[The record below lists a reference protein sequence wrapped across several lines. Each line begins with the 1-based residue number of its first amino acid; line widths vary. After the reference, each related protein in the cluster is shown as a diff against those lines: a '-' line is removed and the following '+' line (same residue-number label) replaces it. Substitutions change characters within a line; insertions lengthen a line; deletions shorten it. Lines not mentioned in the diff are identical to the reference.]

1 MFSRHFSKF
10 SRLSVTIFL
19 IFFNGFVNSAGYST
33 IGEGRHTIENGT
45 VTLANGSRIAT
56 KVDVD
61 EYQNQPRACN
71 VEIDAEGN
79 IILNFDWFTNTAYE
93 GCTVDLVTEIG
104 GDKETN
110 VVEFTVSFDHYG
122 ESELN
127 TCMSCG
133 GMSGNMLILSNYVQ
147 NKIFLFRIP
156 FVFNI
161 DSNEFDELVQMP
173 PNEWPCQ
180 RPWNKLWSSSEIR
193 ICYSGDEIQIGSFI
207 DTPGPLNF
215 WFWCHRDA
223 NRTFQNLKQL
233 DFNVE
238 INGETFV
245 VNHTDYN
252 FSRCKSENF
261 AKPLCSP
268 VKPKVWPIVGNA
280 KLEGKGL
287 LAFSLL
293 PRYQIIFRRGCHF
306 VSLKFSGKKYSLLT
320 TLPPLPPK
328 PLTTMNGTT
337 IDEIITLFKNNGD
350 FEYESSTSDS
360 SKNLTNQLNSS
371 STQTNKTSI
380 IAKIN
385 GTTMFSTLTNEI
397 STGGNLTNEQ
407 TTPTEETTINEIYSG
422 TPQIIP
428 AIIVTTTEATTIEET
443 TLLVETTT
451 EDFFTTTEEATTD
464 EDTTEATTYEDTT
477 EDTTDEETTEY
488 PTEETSIPTTSTTTT
503 IVTSSEMTT
512 TFIDPT
518 ATSASPTEEETT
530 STSQMVLPPLKTS
543 ENLPEITTPTTTEAI
558 KTTQQE
564 ALTATKSPSKI
575 WIFIVVVVLLICLS
589 VGGVFYYLNY
599 MKKEEHSVEE
609 GVKREDRSN
618 EEVDKTERETEE
630 DSMKIL
636 KDKKKHPRFD
646 ETQRETKRET
656 TIKQLFDK
664 TQRSESEEKSL
675 KEEEKLDATSKT
687 VSEEEVTIENKT
699 LLSVYASQTGNGS
712 KLKEAK
718 VEGEK
723 SKKEEEKKVED
734 KNNNKNSSV
743 AL

>member
-1 MFSRHFSKF
+1 MFSRYFSKF
-10 SRLSVTIFL
+10 SRLSATIFL
-19 IFFNGFVNSAGYST
+19 IVFNGFVNSAGYST
-33 IGEGRHTIENGT
+33 IGGGRNTIENGT

-56 KVDVD
+56 REDVD
-61 EYQNQPRACN
+61 EYYEQPRACS
-71 VEIDAEGN
+71 VEIDAETN
-79 IILNFDWFTNTAYE
+79 IILDFSWYTSPAYE

-104 GDKETN
+104 SDKETN
-110 VVEFTVSFDHYG
+110 VVEFTVSIKHYG
-122 ESELN
+122 DLELN
-127 TCMSCG
+127 KCMGCG
-133 GMSGNMLILSNYVQ
+133 GDDWMSGNI
-147 NKIFLFRIP
+147 IP

-161 DSNEFDELVQMP
+161 DSDEFDELVQMSP
-173 PNEWPCQ
+173 SEWPCQ
-180 RPWNKLWSSSEIR
+180 EPWNKLWSSSEIR

-215 WFWCHRDA
+215 RPWCHRDE

-233 DFNVE
+233 EFNVE

-268 VKPKVWPIVGNA
+268 VQPKVWPILGNA
-280 KLEGKGL
+280 QLEGKGL

-293 PRYQIIFRRGCHF
+293 PKYQEFHLGCDF
-306 VSLKFSGKKYSLLT
+306 VSLKFPSKKYSLLT
-320 TLPPLPPK
+320 TLPPK

-350 FEYESSTSDS
+350 FDYESSTSDLS
-360 SKNLTNQLNSS
+360 QNLTNQLNSS
-371 STQTNKTSI
+371 STQTNKTSV

-385 GTTMFSTLTNEI
+385 GTKMFNTSTNGT
-397 STGGNLTNEQ
+397 STVRNLTDGP
-407 TTPTEETTINEIYSG
+407 TIPTEETTINGTYSG

-428 AIIVTTTEATTIEET
+428 AIEVSTTEATTTEET
-443 TLLVETTT
+443 TLEPTTIPSDETPTQ
-451 EDFFTTTEEATTD
+451 DEE
-464 EDTTEATTYEDTT
+464 TTYEVTT
-477 EDTTDEETTEY
+477 EDTTEH

-503 IVTSSEMTT
+503 KIVTSSEMTT

-518 ATSASPTEEETT
+518 TTSASPTEEETT
-530 STSQMVLPPLKTS
+530 STSQMVVPPLKTS
-543 ENLPEITTPTTTEAI
+543 QNLPEITTPTTEAV
-558 KTTQQE
+558 KTTQKE
-564 ALTATKSPSKI
+564 ALTATKSSSKI
-575 WIFIVVVVLLICLS
+575 WIFIVVFVLLICLS

-609 GVKREDRSN
+609 GVKEKEDKSN

-630 DSMKIL
+630 DSMKII

-656 TIKQLFDK
+656 AIKQLLFDK

-687 VSEEEVTIENKT
+687 VSEEEITIENKT
-699 LLSVYASQTGNGS
+699 LLSVYGPSQFGNGS

-718 VEGEK
+718 VEEEK
-723 SKKEEEKKVED
+723 SKKEEKVKQKVEEGKTTKEVEQKVED
-734 KNNNKNSSV
+734 KDNNKNSNV

>member
-1 MFSRHFSKF
+1 MFSRYFSKF
-10 SRLSVTIFL
+10 SRLSATIFL
-19 IFFNGFVNSAGYST
+19 IVFNGFVNSAGYST

-56 KVDVD
+56 REDVD

-133 GMSGNMLILSNYVQ
+133 GMSGNI
-147 NKIFLFRIP
+147 IP

-180 RPWNKLWSSSEIR
+180 QPWNKLWSSSEIR

-207 DTPGPLNF
+207 DTPEFLNF
-215 WFWCHRDA
+215 WFWCHRDE
-223 NRTFQNLKQL
+223 NRTFENLKQL
-233 DFNVE
+233 EFNVE

-252 FSRCKSENF
+252 FSRCRSESF

-306 VSLKFSGKKYSLLT
+306 VSLKFPGKKYSLLT

-350 FEYESSTSDS
+350 FEYESSTSDLS
-360 SKNLTNQLNSS
+360 QNLTNQLNSS
-371 STQTNKTSI
+371 SIQTNKTSI

-385 GTTMFSTLTNEI
+385 GTTMFSTLTNGTL
-397 STGGNLTNEQ
+397 TGGNLTNEQ
-407 TTPTEETTINEIYSG
+407 TTPTEETTINETYSG

-428 AIIVTTTEATTIEET
+428 AIVVTTTEATTTEET
-443 TLLVETTT
+443 TLEPTTIPSDETPTQ
-451 EDFFTTTEEATTD
+451 DEE
-464 EDTTEATTYEDTT
+464 TTYEVTT
-477 EDTTDEETTEY
+477 EETTEY

-518 ATSASPTEEETT
+518 TTTSASPTEEETT

-564 ALTATKSPSKI
+564 ALTATKSSSKI

-699 LLSVYASQTGNGS
+699 LLSVYGPSQFGNGS

-718 VEGEK
+718 VEEEK
-723 SKKEEEKKVED
+723 SKKEEKVKQKVEEGKTTKEVEQKVED
-734 KNNNKNSSV
+734 KDNNKNSNV

>member
-1 MFSRHFSKF
+1 MFSRYFSKF
-10 SRLSVTIFL
+10 SRLSATIFL
-19 IFFNGFVNSAGYST
+19 IVFNGFVNSAGYST

-56 KVDVD
+56 REDVD

-79 IILNFDWFTNTAYE
+79 IILYFDWFTNTAYE

-127 TCMSCG
+127 TCMSCDG
-133 GMSGNMLILSNYVQ
+133 DGMSGNI
-147 NKIFLFRIP
+147 IP
-156 FVFNI
+156 FVFNT
-161 DSNEFDELVQMP
+161 DSNEFDELVQMS
-173 PNEWPCQ
+173 PNGWPCQ
-180 RPWNKLWSSSEIR
+180 QPWNKMWSSSEIR

-207 DTPGPLNF
+207 DTRGPLNF
-215 WFWCHRDA
+215 WFWCHRDE
-223 NRTFQNLKQL
+223 NRTFENLTQL
-233 DFNVE
+233 EFNVE
-238 INGETFV
+238 ITGETFV

-252 FSRCKSENF
+252 FSRCRSESF

-306 VSLKFSGKKYSLLT
+306 VSLKFPGKKYSLLT

-350 FEYESSTSDS
+350 FEYESSTSDLS
-360 SKNLTNQLNSS
+360 QNLTNQLNSS
-371 STQTNKTSI
+371 SIQTNKTSI

-385 GTTMFSTLTNEI
+385 GTTMFSTLTNGTL
-397 STGGNLTNEQ
+397 TGGNLTNEQ
-407 TTPTEETTINEIYSG
+407 TTPTEETTINETYSG

-428 AIIVTTTEATTIEET
+428 AIVVTTTEATTTEET

-464 EDTTEATTYEDTT
+464 EDTTEDTTYEDTT
-477 EDTTDEETTEY
+477 EDTTDEDTTEY

-503 IVTSSEMTT
+503 TIVTSSEMTT
-512 TFIDPT
+512 TFIAPT

-564 ALTATKSPSKI
+564 ALTATKSSSKI

-723 SKKEEEKKVED
+723 SKKDEEKKVED

>member
-1 MFSRHFSKF
+1 MFSRYFSKF
-10 SRLSVTIFL
+10 SRLSATIFL
-19 IFFNGFVNSAGYST
+19 IVFNGFVNSAGYST

-56 KVDVD
+56 REDVD
-61 EYQNQPRACN
+61 EYQTQPRACN
-71 VEIDAEGN
+71 VQIDAEGN
-79 IILNFDWFTNTAYE
+79 IILNYGWFTKNAFE
-93 GCTVDLVTEIG
+93 GCTLDLVTEIG
-104 GDKETN
+104 SDKETN
-110 VVEFTVSFDHYG
+110 VVEFTVSIKHY
-122 ESELN
+122 EELN

-133 GMSGNMLILSNYVQ
+133 GYDWMSGNI
-147 NKIFLFRIP
+147 IP

-161 DSNEFDELVQMP
+161 DSDEFDELVQMP
-173 PNEWPCQ
+173 LSDEQWSCGQ
-180 RPWNKLWSSSEIR
+180 PWNKLWGSSEIR
-193 ICYSGDEIQIGSFI
+193 VCYSGDKIQIGSFI
-207 DTPGPLNF
+207 DTRGPLNF
-215 WFWCHRDA
+215 WPWCHRDE
-223 NRTFQNLKQL
+223 NRTFEDLKQL

-238 INGETFV
+238 ISGKTFV

-280 KLEGKGL
+280 QLEGKGL

-293 PRYQIIFRRGCHF
+293 PKYQIIFHRGCDL

-320 TLPPLPPK
+320 TLPAK
-328 PLTTMNGTT
+328 PLTTMDGTT

-350 FEYESSTSDS
+350 FDYESSTSDLS
-360 SKNLTNQLNSS
+360 QNLTNQLNVS
-371 STQTNKTSI
+371 STQTNKTSV

-385 GTTMFSTLTNEI
+385 GTKMFNSSTNET
-397 STGGNLTNEQ
+397 STGRNLTDEP
-407 TTPTEETTINEIYSG
+407 TIPTEETTINETYSG

-428 AIIVTTTEATTIEET
+428 AIEVFTTEATTTEGTTLEPTTIPSDETPAEEDTTYEET
-443 TLLVETTT
+443 TY
-451 EDFFTTTEEATTD
+451 EETTD
-464 EDTTEATTYEDTT
+464 EDTTEH
-477 EDTTDEETTEY
+477 
-488 PTEETSIPTTSTTTT
+488 PTEKTSIPTTSTTTE

-518 ATSASPTEEETT
+518 TTSASPTEEETT
-530 STSQMVLPPLKTS
+530 STSLVPPLKTS
-543 ENLPEITTPTTTEAI
+543 QNLPEITTPTEAI

-564 ALTATKSPSKI
+564 ALTATKGSSKI

-599 MKKEEHSVEE
+599 KKKEEHSVEE
-609 GVKREDRSN
+609 GVKEKEDKSN

-630 DSMKIL
+630 DSMKII

-656 TIKQLFDK
+656 IKQLIFDK

-699 LLSVYASQTGNGS
+699 LLSVYGPSQIGNGN

-718 VEGEK
+718 VEEEK
-723 SKKEEEKKVED
+723 SKKEEKVKQKVEEDKTTKEVEQKGED
-734 KNNNKNSSV
+734 KNNNKNSNV
-743 AL
+743 AI

>member
-10 SRLSVTIFL
+10 SRLSATIFL
-19 IFFNGFVNSAGYST
+19 IVFNGFVNSAGYST

-56 KVDVD
+56 REDVD

-79 IILNFDWFTNTAYE
+79 IILNYGWFTNTAYE

-133 GMSGNMLILSNYVQ
+133 GMSGNI
-147 NKIFLFRIP
+147 IP

-161 DSNEFDELVQMP
+161 DSDEFDELVQMP
-173 PNEWPCQ
+173 LSDEQWSCGQ
-180 RPWNKLWSSSEIR
+180 PWNKLWGSSEIR
-193 ICYSGDEIQIGSFI
+193 VCYSGDKIQIGSFI
-207 DTPGPLNF
+207 D
-215 WFWCHRDA
+215 
-223 NRTFQNLKQL
+223 LKQL

-238 INGETFV
+238 ISGKTFV

-407 TTPTEETTINEIYSG
+407 TTPTEETTINETYSG

-428 AIIVTTTEATTIEET
+428 AIEVFTTEATTTEGTTLEPTTIPSDETPAEEDTTYEET
-443 TLLVETTT
+443 TY
-451 EDFFTTTEEATTD
+451 EETTD
-464 EDTTEATTYEDTT
+464 EDTTEH
-477 EDTTDEETTEY
+477 
-488 PTEETSIPTTSTTTT
+488 PTEKTSIPTTSTTTE

-518 ATSASPTEEETT
+518 TTSASPTEEETT
-530 STSQMVLPPLKTS
+530 STSLVPPLKTS
-543 ENLPEITTPTTTEAI
+543 QNLPEITTPTEAI

-564 ALTATKSPSKI
+564 ALTATKGSSKI

-599 MKKEEHSVEE
+599 KKKEEHSVEE
-609 GVKREDRSN
+609 GVKEKEDKSN

-630 DSMKIL
+630 DSMKII

-656 TIKQLFDK
+656 IKQLIFDK

-723 SKKEEEKKVED
+723 SKKEEK
-734 KNNNKNSSV
+734 
-743 AL
+743 